1 MRLARWTLPVVAT
14 LLIFAPPAVAQELEP
29 RAFSPGPTG
38 LNIAAV
44 SLGRSSG
51 DLVFDASIPIEDA
64 TANGGT
70 LGAGYQRF
78 FGLFG
83 KTAKFAVA
91 TAYVDFTAKG
101 PVQNQYHER
110 HFVGFTDPRIAM
122 SWIFLG
128 APAMAAP
135 QYAKYRPKTLA
146 GMSLSLSP
154 PLGRYE
160 KERLLNAGTNRWTL
174 RSQLGISRYVGR
186 WTLEAIAGG
195 QFFTDNHQYIPGDS
209 TQSQDPIYSFQAHA
223 AYTLRPQMWVAA
235 SATYFRGGG
244 SVVDDVPRPGFQSN
258 SRYGVTASM
267 PLPHAQSLNASFS
280 RGLST
285 RAGSNYDTL
294 IVSWATRWFDRKK

>member
-1 MRLARWTLPVVAT
+1 MRCTRWTLPFVAT
-14 LLIFAPPAVAQELEP
+14 LLMFAPLVLAQELEP

-51 DLVFDASIPIEDA
+51 DLVFDASIPIKDA
-64 TANGGT
+64 TAQGGT

-83 KTAKFAVA
+83 RTAKFAVA
-91 TAYVDFTAKG
+91 TAYVDFTARG
-101 PVQNQYHER
+101 LVLGQDHTR

-122 SWIFLG
+122 SWIFFG
-128 APAMAAP
+128 APAMTP
-135 QYAKYRPKTLA
+135 RQYAKYRPKSLA
-146 GMSLSLSP
+146 GVSLSLSP

-160 KERLLNAGTNRWTL
+160 KDRLLNAGTNRWTA
-174 RSQLGISRYVGR
+174 RAQLGSSNYIGK
-186 WTLEAIAGG
+186 WTLEGTLGG
-195 QFFTDNHQYIPGDS
+195 MFFTDNHQYLPGTS

-223 AYTLRPQMWVAA
+223 AYTIKPQMWVAA

-244 SVVDDVPRPGFQSN
+244 TVVDDVVRPGFQSN

-267 PLPHAQSLNASFS
+267 ALPHAQSLSASFS

-294 IVSWATRWFDRKK
+294 IVNWATRWFDRKK